1 MSRLRNC
8 WLFWTNLP
16 IKLFDIP
23 FIDPS
28 KKEPALDTSNL
39 CIKIFFNAMGAHM
52 VRSTTQI
59 LLIRSV
65 EGIPWQ
71 KGQSPL
77 SVNLFKDKPEKKLCP
92 YMVD

>member
-1 MSRLRNC
+1 
-8 WLFWTNLP
+8 
-16 IKLFDIP
+16 
-23 FIDPS
+23 
-28 KKEPALDTSNL
+28 
-39 CIKIFFNAMGAHM
+39 M